1 MHAMKPC
8 GYCNFPDIYSS
19 WQSAGQCRNR
29 WSLKLQGGDRKPFC
43 ICTLLF
49 PTRMMIMNS
58 IMSFASFPGI
68 SY

>member
-19 WQSAGQCRNR
+19 WQSAGQYRNR

-43 ICTLLF
+43 IVHCYSQ
-49 PTRMMIMNS
+49 R
-58 IMSFASFPGI
+58 G
-68 SY
+68 